1 MQRKNLVLDVQGFSF
16 FLVYERIGLNELFR
30 GVFD

>member
-1 MQRKNLVLDVQGFSF
+1 MQRKNLVLVVQGFSF
-16 FLVYERIGLNELFR
+16 FLVYERIGLIEQFR